1 MSLITKFKNPIIA
14 ASGCFSYGYE
24 FGDMVDIN
32 NLGGISLKGTTL
44 EKRRGNKGTRI
55 CDTSAGMINSIGLQ
69 NDGVHKLIEYHIP
82 KLRAVYDGV
91 VISNICG
98 FSMEEY
104 IEVAKLLDQHVD
116 MHELNVSCP
125 NVKEGCI
132 SFGTDI
138 NMLSTLIK
146 EVKKVATKEVIVKL
160 SPVVNNPLDFAKAI
174 EAAGADGI
182 VIANTFLAMD
192 INLSTKKPTLNNI
205 YGGLSGP
212 GVFPLVLKLVYDIYP
227 HINIP
232 IIAVGGISNS
242 NDVEKMFLA
251 GASYVEVGTAIL
263 NNPMLVNELHE
274 DLKNHELIT
283 GGAHDNSCA

>member
-1 MSLITKFKNPIIA
+1 MSLTTKFKNPIIA

-24 FGDMVDIN
+24 FQDMINVN
-32 NLGGISLKGTTL
+32 NLGGICLKGTTL
-44 EKRRGNKGTRI
+44 EQRRGNKGTRI

-69 NDGVHKLIEYHIP
+69 NDGAKKLIDVHIP
-82 KLRAVYDGV
+82 KLREVYDGV

-98 FSMEEY
+98 FSMQEY
-104 IEVAKLLDQHVD
+104 IDVAIMLDSHVD

-138 NMLSTLIK
+138 VMLSTLIK
-146 EVKKVATKEVIVKL
+146 EVKKVTTKEVIVKL
-160 SPVVNNPLDFAKAI
+160 SPSVPNPIDFAKAI
-174 EAAGADGI
+174 EQAGADGI
-182 VIANTFLAMD
+182 VVANTFLAMD

-205 YGGLSGP
+205 FGGLSGP
-212 GVFPLVLKLVYDIYP
+212 GVFPLVLKLVYDVYP

-242 NDVEKMFLA
+242 RDVEKMFLA
-251 GASYVEVGTAIL
+251 GASYVEVGTAFL
-263 NNPMLVNELHE
+263 NNPLLVDQLHE
-274 DLKNHELIT
+274 DIKNHVLVT